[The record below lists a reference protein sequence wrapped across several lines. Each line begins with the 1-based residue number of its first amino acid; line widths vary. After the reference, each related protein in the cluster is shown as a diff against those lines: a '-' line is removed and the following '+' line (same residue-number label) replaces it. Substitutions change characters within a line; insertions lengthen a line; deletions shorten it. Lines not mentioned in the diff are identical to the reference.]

1 MDPLCHCHH
10 ICASTQ
16 SVVVLYAL
24 KTFLSRPHI
33 RGIFTRFAVCF
44 ANCIPTYLRF
54 ISVLRTSFTGL
65 GRHHE
70 RYFRSNSRVLSTA
83 QLHALLHFH
92 LRPIYHLFCVV
103 SFRNLILRRTSRLDA
118 FSAYS
123 FRTQLL
129 SAALGRTTD
138 SPLVRPSRSSR
149 TRDSSPQ
156 ISYAHAG

>member
-1 MDPLCHCHH
+1 MPL
-10 ICASTQ
+10 S
-16 SVVVLYAL
+16 
-24 KTFLSRPHI
+24 P
-33 RGIFTRFAVCF
+33 
-44 ANCIPTYLRF
+44 YLRF
-54 ISVLRTSFTGL
+54 HAICCCIVRSENFPVKTSHLLRRWRAGSCDTRPTYASLRRYAPGSA
-65 GRHHE
+65 GQVMNHE
-70 RYFRSNSRVLSTA
+70 RYFRSNSRVLSTG

-129 SAALGRTTD
+129 SSALGRTTD

-149 TRDSSPQ
+149 TRDSSSQ